1 MNIQLNRSF
10 WTYVLKR
17 IVLCLSLIL
26 TSQIVAAKE
35 SALINSE
42 LTENSKEYPINN
54 QKWAKWI
61 LSQVQNLPSLQ
72 AMDKSTLAASDQ

>member
-42 LTENSKEYPINN
+42 SAENSKEYSISN